1 MMKNIIISAIL
12 VYLSWLMLNGNIY
25 PSVLLSGLVVTAVIA
40 LFFSTRH
47 PVFKDVKLNPRA
59 IAAMVAYVF
68 VFTGELLK
76 ANIDVASRVLSP
88 SLPVNPGIVEI
99 KTDLKSEIGRLALA
113 NSITLTP
120 GTLTVDVKD
129 DSLFIHW
136 IDVTDKDVEGAT
148 RKIASTFEKYLGVIY
163 G

>member
-1 MMKNIIISAIL
+1 MKNFIISALL
-12 VYLSWLMLNGNIY
+12 VFAAWLMLNGSLTQ
-25 PSVLLSGLVVTAVIA
+25 SVLLSGLVVTAVIA

-47 PVFKDVKLNPRA
+47 PVFKDVKLSPKA

-68 VFTGELLK
+68 VFSWELLK
-76 ANIDVASRVLSP
+76 ANFDVALRVLAP

-99 KTDLKSEIGRLALA
+99 KTGLKSEIGRLALA

>member
-1 MMKNIIISAIL
+1 MKNIIISAIL

-25 PSVLLSGLVVTAVIA
+25 PSVLLSGLVVTVVIV
-40 LFFSTRH
+40 LFFSAHH
-47 PVFKDVKLNPRA
+47 PVFKDVKLSPKA

-76 ANIDVASRVLSP
+76 ANLDVASRVLSP

-99 KTDLKSEIGRLALA
+99 KTGLKSEIGRLALA

-129 DSLFIHW
+129 DSLFI
-136 IDVTDKDVEGAT
+136 
-148 RKIASTFEKYLGVIY
+148 
-163 G
+163 

>member
-1 MMKNIIISAIL
+1 MKNFIISALL
-12 VYLSWLMLNGNIY
+12 VFAAWLMLNGSLNQ
-25 PSVLLSGLVVTAVIA
+25 SVLLIGLVVTAVIA

-47 PVFKDVKLNPRA
+47 PVFKDVKLSPKA

-68 VFTGELLK
+68 VFSWELLK
-76 ANIDVASRVLSP
+76 ANLDVALRVLAP

-99 KTDLKSEIGRLALA
+99 KTGLKSEIGRLALA

>member
-1 MMKNIIISAIL
+1 MKNFIISALL
-12 VYLSWLMLNGNIY
+12 VFAAWLMLNGSLNQ
-25 PSVLLSGLVVTAVIA
+25 SVLLIGLVVTAVIA

-47 PVFKDVKLNPRA
+47 PVFKDVKLSPKA

-68 VFTGELLK
+68 VFSWELLK
-76 ANIDVASRVLSP
+76 ANLDVALRVLAP

-99 KTDLKSEIGRLALA
+99 KTGLKSEIGRLALA

-129 DSLFIHW
+129 DSLFI
-136 IDVTDKDVEGAT
+136 
-148 RKIASTFEKYLGVIY
+148 
-163 G
+163 